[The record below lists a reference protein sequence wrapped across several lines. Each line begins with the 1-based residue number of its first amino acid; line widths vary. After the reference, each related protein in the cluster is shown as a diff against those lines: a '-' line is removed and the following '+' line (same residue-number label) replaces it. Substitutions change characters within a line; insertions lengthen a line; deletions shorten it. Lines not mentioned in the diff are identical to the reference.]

1 MDNFSVL
8 VAALLERGVAI
19 ELRLTPSA
27 HTAPIASTQP
37 TASTATTSSQSTA
50 STSSQPIQST
60 QSTASTQSRQQPDLD
75 SLLYPEGIDG

>member
-37 TASTATTSSQSTA
+37 TQSTA

>member
-37 TASTATTSSQSTA
+37 TQPTATTSSQ
-50 STSSQPIQST
+50 PT
-60 QSTASTQSRQQPDLD
+60 QSTASSQSRQQPDLD
-75 SLLYPEGIDG
+75 ALLYPEGIDG